1 MLEEHGEGARRVEM
15 TLFRVDGLV
24 RCIEVG
30 AGRPTRDAAFLTRLL
45 AERLGALADPLDP
58 GFGYD
63 LVRLSVVEAISLDA
77 VQAGFSGASENEAVE
92 RLVDRLGA
100 RLGAGQVERIVPQ
113 DRHLPEEAVR
123 MVPSARPKSE
133 AEPPWPL
140 PPLSGEPLSRPVRL
154 FDRPERIE
162 VTAMV
167 PEGPPLVFRWRRV
180 LHEIVAAE
188 GPERLSP
195 PWWHSVQMP
204 TTRDYYRVEDSRGAR
219 FWLYR
224 DGLYGRET
232 SAPCWYV
239 HGLFA

>member
-1 MLEEHGEGARRVEM
+1 
-15 TLFRVDGLV
+15 
-24 RCIEVG
+24 
-30 AGRPTRDAAFLTRLL
+30 
-45 AERLGALADPLDP
+45 
-58 GFGYD
+58 
-63 LVRLSVVEAISLDA
+63 
-77 VQAGFSGASENEAVE
+77 
-92 RLVDRLGA
+92 
-100 RLGAGQVERIVPQ
+100 
-113 DRHLPEEAVR
+113 
-123 MVPSARPKSE
+123 
-133 AEPPWPL
+133 
-140 PPLSGEPLSRPVRL
+140 
-154 FDRPERIE
+154 
-162 VTAMV
+162 MV

-232 SAPCWYV
+232 ATPCWYV